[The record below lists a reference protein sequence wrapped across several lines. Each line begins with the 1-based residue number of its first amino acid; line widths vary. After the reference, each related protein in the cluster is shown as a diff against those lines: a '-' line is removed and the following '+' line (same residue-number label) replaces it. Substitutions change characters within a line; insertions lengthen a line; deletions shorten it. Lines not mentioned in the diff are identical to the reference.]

1 MESTLQDE
9 PILMCDSIFKAI
21 VVNEQDTRL
30 LDYILSDILEEKV
43 HVFKFVPTELKIR
56 RKSERVK
63 VTDLI
68 VESNNGKH
76 ILVELNSNF
85 SKSTRV
91 RNLSYYASYYS
102 QIIEKSEKYSE
113 DIETVLINLNN
124 DSEVELAKKT
134 YLIKCNEDE
143 SIYTNTFKIININ
156 LVKYKKLWYDEC
168 IKGNKE
174 HIHLVMLNANMNEIE
189 ELGKKDKV
197 VKEYEER
204 MLTLTKDGVV
214 INHLSYEE
222 DQEKL
227 RRSEISEAKDEG
239 ITKGIAEGINK
250 IAINMLKKKMNIN
263 DIIEITGLSEKEI
276 EKLKSNL

>member
-1 MESTLQDE
+1 MNFMLQDK
-9 PILMCDSIFKAI
+9 PILLYDAIFKTIIA
-21 VVNEQDTRL
+21 NPDDTRL

-43 HVFKFVPTELKIR
+43 HVIKFIPTELKIR
-56 RKSERVK
+56 TTKERVK

-85 SKSTRV
+85 STSTKL

-102 QIIEKSEKYSE
+102 QIVERGYEYYE
-113 DIETVLINLNN
+113 ELDTVLINLNKESKDN
-124 DSEVELAKKT
+124 LAKRN
-134 YLIKCNEDE
+134 YLITCVEDG
-143 SIYTNTFKIININ
+143 SVYTKTFRIININ
-156 LVKYKKLWYDEC
+156 LVKYKELCYDEC

-174 HIHLVMLNANMNEIE
+174 HIHLVMLNVNMEEME

-227 RRSEISEAKDEG
+227 RRSEIHEARDERNN
-239 ITKGIAEGINK
+239 E
-250 IAINMLKKKMNIN
+250 IAINMLKDNMPMDVIMKYTSLTKKA
-263 DIIEITGLSEKEI
+263 I
-276 EKLKSNL
+276 EKLKSQKHL

>member
-1 MESTLQDE
+1 MQSILQND
-9 PILMCDSIFKAI
+9 PILMYDSIFKTI

-85 SKSTRV
+85 NKSTKV

-102 QIIEKSEKYSE
+102 QIIEKGEEYSE
-113 DIETVLINLNN
+113 EIETVLINLNK
-124 DSEVELAKKT
+124 DKKEKLAKKT
-134 YLIKCNEDE
+134 YLIKSNEDG
-143 SIYTNTFKIININ
+143 SIYTKTFKIINVN
-156 LVKYKKLWYDEC
+156 LVKYKELWYDEC

-174 HIHLVMLNANMNEIE
+174 HIHLVMLNANMEEIE
-189 ELGKKDKV
+189 ELGKKDEV
-197 VKEYEER
+197 VKEYEDK

-227 RRSEISEAKDEG
+227 RRSEIHEARDEG
-239 ITKGIAEGINK
+239 IAERNK
-250 IAINMLKKKMNIN
+250 EIAINMLKDNMPIDVIMKY
-263 DIIEITGLSEKEI
+263 TSLAEKEI
-276 EKLKSNL
+276 TKLKKNIK